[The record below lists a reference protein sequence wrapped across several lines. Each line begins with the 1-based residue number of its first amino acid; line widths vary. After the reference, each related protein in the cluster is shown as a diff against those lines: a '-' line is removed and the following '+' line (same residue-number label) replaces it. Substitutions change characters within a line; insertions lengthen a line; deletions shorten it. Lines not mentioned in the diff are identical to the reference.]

1 MKISELPVRENID
14 VSQTFIPTIQLEPDG
29 YKLFRTP
36 GDEFLGMQGPQG
48 PAGSQGVAGPAGAN
62 GAAGAQGPQGNPGS
76 GTLAAGSDTEVQFNN
91 LGATTGATNLTY
103 GVATGSTTVKNI
115 QHQFSTVTYA
125 ASVILDFVGTGMQKI
140 TLAGNITFTTA
151 NRAAGRSIA
160 VIIVSDGSTR
170 TFTFPAGWVPIGSGL
185 PADIAANKT
194 AVFSLTCTDGND
206 TGIIAA
212 YAVQP

>member
-1 MKISELPVRENID
+1 MKISELPIREDID

-48 PAGSQGVAGPAGAN
+48 PAGGQGVAGPAGAN

-103 GVATGSTTVKNI
+103 STATGSTTVKNL
-115 QHQFSTVTYA
+115 QHQISTLTYA
-125 ASVILDFVGTGMQKI
+125 AGVVLDFAGTGLQELSL
-140 TLAGNITFTTA
+140 TGNVTFTTA

-160 VIIVSDGSTR
+160 IIIVADGSTR
-170 TFTFPAGWVPIGSGL
+170 TLAFPAGWIFLGSAL
-185 PADIAANKT
+185 PSDIAANKT
-194 AVFSLTCTDGND
+194 AVLSLTCRSGSD
-206 TGIIAA
+206 TGLLVA
-212 YAVQP
+212 YAVEP